1 MLISRKIGL
10 FLGVS
15 AIAVT
20 GAPAP
25 LLAQAPAPQ
34 AAAAEPDEGAVIIVT
49 GTRRT
54 DRTVADST
62 VPIDVIGGEALA
74 RSGFTETNKVL
85 NQLVPSFNFP
95 QPSLTDGTDSLRPAS
110 LRGLSPDQ
118 VLVLVNGKR
127 RHASALLNLNGSVG
141 RGSSAVD
148 LNEIPPIAIER
159 IEVLRDG
166 AASQYGS
173 DAIAGVINIQL
184 KKASGITGTI
194 TYGQYD
200 TNLKGVADVTGVQV
214 GANGLPVVVT
224 PSSNSSNDI
233 LGLTTTGKDK
243 HRSDGEIITVA
254 TNIGVALGAKGYF
267 NFTAQY
273 SDRSPTNRSGADPR
287 RQYVTVGDPNELT
300 FDRYSHRYGDG
311 KARDYNFF
319 MNSAIDL
326 GENFQ
331 LYSFG
336 SYGIRQANG
345 AGFYRRSNDARNRD
359 FAASTTSFVPFY
371 PNGFLPLIVS
381 DIVDSSIAVG
391 IKGTLADWNVDL
403 SAVNG
408 ANRLQYDVANT
419 FNTSLGGKNSPVRF
433 DAGSLRSGQ
442 TSINLDVS
450 RDVTFGG
457 LKSVTFAAGAE
468 YRRDA
473 FRITA
478 GDVGSYI
485 NGPFSVAPFNAAG
498 GSQVFPGFR
507 PNNALDVSRH
517 SVAGYV
523 ELDADINDQI
533 TVQAAGRYEHYSDFG
548 STVNGKFAA
557 RWEPIKGYAL
567 RGSVSTGFRAPSL
580 AQQFFTTT
588 STNNVAGQ
596 LIEVGTFGVADP
608 VAVALGSKPL
618 KAEKSTNFSVG
629 AALNPFHGLNLTID
643 YYNIKIRDRIVLSE
657 NLTGAAVVNL
667 LVGAGIN
674 NVTSARFFIN
684 GIDTRTQG
692 VDVVASYRL
701 PEFGA
706 GNFNLSAGFNRNT
719 TKILSRAVLPSL
731 PGLLLFGRTESFRIT
746 DGQPRDKFN
755 AGVDWDKGIFSATV
769 RTTRYGEVFLAGSS
783 AAITVP
789 KGGVANDFTLSPKW
803 ITDME
808 VRVKPLKGMEVAV
821 GANNVFDVYPD
832 RLPAGGAFGSN
843 NFFLPY
849 SSLSPFGFNGRFLYA
864 RVTVHY

>member
-1 MLISRKIGL
+1 MSVSRKFTFFVGA
-10 FLGVS
+10 S
-15 AIAVT
+15 AIAVA
-20 GAPAP
+20 GASAP
-25 LLAQAPAPQ
+25 VMAQEA
-34 AAAAEPDEGAVIIVT
+34 GASANGGDMIIVT

-54 DRTVADST
+54 DRTVAEST

-74 RSGFTETNKVL
+74 HSGYTDTNRVL

-118 VLVLVNGKR
+118 VLVLINGKR

-184 KKASGITGTI
+184 KKASGVTGSV

-200 TNLKGVADVTGVQV
+200 TSLSGVADVTGVQV

-224 PSSNSSNDI
+224 PGGGGANDV

-243 HRSDGEIITVA
+243 HRSDGGIITVA
-254 TNIGVALGAKGYF
+254 SNIGVAIGANGYF

-273 SDRSPTNRSGADPR
+273 SDRNPTNRSGADPR
-287 RQYVTVGDPNELT
+287 RQYLTIGDPRELT
-300 FDRYSHRYGDG
+300 FDRYNHRFGDG
-311 KARDYNFF
+311 NSRDYNFF
-319 MNSAIDL
+319 LNAAVDL

-331 LYSFG
+331 LYTFG
-336 SYGIRQANG
+336 SYGDRKADG
-345 AGFYRRSNDARNRD
+345 AGFFRRSNDARNRD
-359 FAASTTSFVPFY
+359 FSASTTTFVPFY
-371 PNGFLPLIVS
+371 ADGFLPIIGSKIIDASL
-381 DIVDSSIAVG
+381 AVG
-391 IKGTLADWNVDL
+391 IKGTIGEWNTDL
-403 SAVNG
+403 SVVNG
-408 ANRLQYDVANT
+408 SNRLEYSVLNT
-419 FNTSLGGKNSPVRF
+419 FNTSLGGATSPTIF
-433 DAGSLRSGQ
+433 DAGGLRSGQ
-442 TSINLDVS
+442 TSVNLDVS
-450 RDVTFGG
+450 RDITFGG
-457 LKSVTFAAGAE
+457 LKSLTFAAGAE

-473 FRITA
+473 FRIRA
-478 GDVGSYI
+478 GDTGSYI
-485 NGPFSVAPFNAAG
+485 NGPFSAAPFNAAG
-498 GSQVFPGFR
+498 GAQVFPGFR
-507 PNNALDVSRH
+507 PNNALDVSRN
-517 SVAGYV
+517 SVAGYA
-523 ELDADINDQI
+523 ELDADINDQL
-533 TVQAAGRYEHYSDFG
+533 TVQVAGRYEHYSDFG
-548 STVNGKFAA
+548 NTVNGKFAA

-588 STNNVAGQ
+588 STNNVAGT

-629 AALNPFHGLNLTID
+629 AALNPFQGLNLTVD

-657 NLTGAAVVNL
+657 NLTGAAVAGL
-667 LVGAGIN
+667 LTGAGIN

-692 VDVVASYRL
+692 IDVVASYRV

-706 GNFNLSAGFNRNT
+706 GNFTLSTGFNHNT
-719 TKILSRAVLPSL
+719 SKILSRAVLPSL

-755 AGVDWDKGIFSATV
+755 AGLDWDKGIVGATL
-769 RTTRYGEVFLAGSS
+769 RTTRYGTVFLPGNA

-789 KGGVANDFTLSPKW
+789 KFGVANDVQLSPKW
-803 ITDME
+803 ITDLE
-808 VRVKPLKGMEVAV
+808 VRVTPLKGIELAV
-821 GANNVFDVYPD
+821 GANNLFDVYPD
-832 RLPAGGAFGSN
+832 RLPAGGVFGTN
-843 NFFLPY
+843 QFFLPY
-849 SSLSPFGFNGRFLYA
+849 SSQSPFGFNGRFLYA